1 MPRYI
6 AFLRAI
12 NVGGHTVKMAAL
24 RSLVESMGFTD
35 VETFIASGNV
45 LFDATA
51 RKTGPLEQTIEG
63 ALQAELGYE
72 VATFI
77 RTPAEVA
84 AIAARRPF
92 ADYDPA
98 AKDGLYV
105 AFVKTALDAPA
116 RRALAALRNPID
128 DFHHEGRE
136 VYWLRRRRIGESE
149 FTGAMLERAI
159 RGPATMRNMTTVA
172 KLAGRK
178 VGA

>member
-12 NVGGHTVKMAAL
+12 NVGGHTVKMDRL
-24 RSLVESMGFTD
+24 RGLFESMGFAK

-45 LFDATA
+45 LFDAAT
-51 RKTGPLEQTIEG
+51 RKTGPLERTIEA
-63 ALQAELGYE
+63 ALQAALGYE

-77 RTPAEVA
+77 RTPAEVD

-105 AFVKTALDAPA
+105 AFVKSALGEGAW
-116 RRALAALRNPID
+116 RAVRALRNAVD
-128 DFHHEGRE
+128 DIHHEGRE
-136 VYWLRRRRIGESE
+136 VYWLRRRRVGESE
-149 FTGAMLERAI
+149 FTGALLERAI
-159 RGPATMRNMTTVA
+159 GGPATMRNLTTVE
-172 KLAGRK
+172 KLAGKWARE
-178 VGA
+178 